1 MTTAPTRGGGVA
13 AMAPTEATGRTAV
26 TVAMAVTVPT
36 AVMAITT
43 AKRRA
48 VHCCS
53 R

>member
-13 AMAPTEATGRTAV
+13 AMAPTEATGR

>member
-1 MTTAPTRGGGVA
+1 MTTAPTRGGVVA
-13 AMAPTEATGRTAV
+13 AMAPTQAMGRTAV
-26 TVAMAVTVPT
+26 TVPMAVTVPT
-36 AVMAITT
+36 VITT